1 MSDSS
6 NPFVD
11 FTNVLIGGALQWKQL
26 DQPPPLPAQP
36 DNATAVPTYPTQP
49 NTAYGGPGMTAV
61 NTTAVNSPYQTSFA
75 GMSFDNRFLL
85 LSGLAVG
92 TAILLKAVK

>member
-1 MSDSS
+1 MSNSS

-11 FTNVLIGGALQWKQL
+11 FTNVLVGGALEWKKL
-26 DQPPPLPAQP
+26 DSPPPMPPQP

-49 NTAYGGPGMTAV
+49 NTVYGGPGMTAV
-61 NTTAVNSPYQTSFA
+61 NTGAVSSPYQTSFA
-75 GMSFDNRFLL
+75 GVSFDNRFLL
-85 LSGLAVG
+85 VSGLAVG